1 MTQFSQRQLEQQRMY
16 NQYIQSGDMDKAL
29 AYLDQV
35 LSEFPTSELRSVRPS
50 CLKAVGRYAEAC
62 REAEALL
69 TTEMSTLK
77 RINLW
82 DVLAEAC
89 ALTNRLEEAAD
100 YGRLSLQAKS
110 ELPPTAMVQAL
121 PETVQMSS
129 KPERSGAWVI
139 AFSLYGDEPRYGEGA
154 VLNVVEA
161 KKWLPD
167 WVCRFYCDSSVP
179 SSVIVRLLDAGAQ
192 VHFVNSTCQKKLAGT
207 FWRMLVVD
215 DPTVERFLQRDADSI
230 ISEREALAVN
240 EWVQSERFFH
250 TMRDWWSHSELLLAG
265 MWGGCT
271 VALSGMGRLIRDF
284 LTQHPHWADART
296 VDQLFLRTSVWPTV
310 RQSLISHDDY
320 FGFDNAKPFPA
331 HGAIWQGVFRNF
343 HVGMNT
349 ASCPLEVPSNL
360 ADGMRVHWMIRDGE
374 REICRYSSVVRHG
387 LWRTALP
394 QQYFRPLVDKVW
406 HVYPQDNPS
415 APYALRK
422 PREVTATTRL
432 VIGKK

>member
-179 SSVIVRLLDAGAQ
+179 SPR
-192 VHFVNSTCQKKLAGT
+192 
-207 FWRMLVVD
+207 R
-215 DPTVERFLQRDADSI
+215 
-230 ISEREALAVN
+230 ISQSRE
-240 EWVQSERFFH
+240 
-250 TMRDWWSHSELLLAG
+250 
-265 MWGGCT
+265 
-271 VALSGMGRLIRDF
+271 
-284 LTQHPHWADART
+284 
-296 VDQLFLRTSVWPTV
+296 
-310 RQSLISHDDY
+310 
-320 FGFDNAKPFPA
+320 
-331 HGAIWQGVFRNF
+331 
-343 HVGMNT
+343 
-349 ASCPLEVPSNL
+349 
-360 ADGMRVHWMIRDGE
+360 
-374 REICRYSSVVRHG
+374 
-387 LWRTALP
+387 
-394 QQYFRPLVDKVW
+394 
-406 HVYPQDNPS
+406 
-415 APYALRK
+415 
-422 PREVTATTRL
+422 
-432 VIGKK
+432 